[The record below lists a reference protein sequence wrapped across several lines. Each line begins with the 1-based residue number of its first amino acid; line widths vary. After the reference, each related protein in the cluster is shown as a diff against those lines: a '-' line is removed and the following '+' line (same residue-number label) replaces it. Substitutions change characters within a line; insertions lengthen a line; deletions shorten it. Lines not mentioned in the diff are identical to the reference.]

1 MIKKRTLFLS
11 MLLLILILG
20 TTSFATTQSGY
31 LMDNETMTKVI
42 GRLGFANLNE
52 EQINGMTYWYN
63 EWARSYRETVEFT
76 LKNVAFFKNSG
87 NLCFT
92 VSNATFNNEL
102 PYMYIHSYGNNTN
115 YSTTVNEFI
124 SWKYDTNNKING
136 VNTNKLKYWQLTT
149 SNYTEYTNTISLTRN
164 KTDTIKSESIYIPEV
179 VVFIPTYTVYG
190 STGEYGY
197 KTYFLNNYIEI
208 DTGTIIPTPTPT
220 PTTTPTPGGGSTG
233 GTDLTPVIGKLDE
246 TNKNLEEIKNNIPT
260 SGDIEKATEEANKNY
275 WGDSQ
280 KMNES
285 DYENQIKNGINSSM
299 GEISENLE
307 KNKIFKSIAIAE
319 QKIIDLFLEEPEDF
333 KISWQNVKYLD
344 KNLIPSG
351 EINFSKMC
359 RENETLGKVKST
371 LNIIVSAMISLQLFK
386 YIYNLI
392 MVTLGIDHPLILEN
406 DTDDITEISTTKV
419 GNRTYVTKKTYKS
432 DKKGGR

>member
-1 MIKKRTLFLS
+1 MIKKGTLFLS
-11 MLLLILILG
+11 ILLLILILG
-20 TTSFATTQSGY
+20 TISFATTQSGY
-31 LMDNETMTKVI
+31 LIDNETMTKVI
-42 GRLGFANLNE
+42 ENLGLSYSE
-52 EQINGMTYWYN
+52 EEINGLTYRYN
-63 EWARSYRETVEFT
+63 EWARNYRKTVEFT
-76 LKNVAFFKNSG
+76 LKNVAFFKISN
-87 NLCFT
+87 NLYFT

-102 PYMYIHSYGNNTN
+102 QYMYIFSYGQNTN
-115 YSTTVNEFI
+115 YSTTISEFS
-124 SWKYDTNNKING
+124 SWKYNTSNKING
-136 VNTNKLKYWQLTT
+136 ANTNKIKYWKLST
-149 SNYTEYTNTISLTRN
+149 NDYTEYTDTISLDKKSVN
-164 KTDTIKSESIYIPEV
+164 TDKSEKIYIPDI
-179 VVFIPTYTVYG
+179 VVFVSTYVVYG
-190 STGEYGY
+190 YTGTYGY
-197 KTYFLNNYIEI
+197 KTYFLENYIEI

-220 PTTTPTPGGGSTG
+220 PGGGSTGGGSTG

-260 SGDIEKATEEANKNY
+260 SEDIKKATEEGNKNY
-275 WGDSQ
+275 WGDSE

-285 DYENQIKNGINSSM
+285 DYENQIKNGVNDSM
-299 GEISENLE
+299 EEISENLE
-307 KNKIFKSIAIAE
+307 KNKIFKSIAVAE

-351 EINFSKMC
+351 EINFSELC

-392 MVTLGIDHPLILEN
+392 MLTLGIDHPLILET
-406 DTDDITEISTTKV
+406 DKDDITEISTTQV

-432 DKKGGR
+432 DKKRG